1 MIPTFR
7 NDIEAARYTELH
19 QPLCHALAHPQPRE
33 YAQAYGERAA
43 AAAEACRLAA
53 RRGDARALALA
64 SLSLSTILFRHC
76 PGVFET
82 RSSKE
87 TSWPRKIPSSTTRGA
102 GSARVSTPR

>member
-1 MIPTFR
+1 MIPNFR
-7 NDIEAARYTELH
+7 NDLEAAHFAEQH
-19 QPLCHALAHPQPRE
+19 QPLRHALAQPQPAA

-53 RRGDARALALA
+53 RRGDVRALALA

-82 RSSKE
+82 RAKE
-87 TSWPRKIPSSTTRGA
+87 TQWPRKIPSSTMRGA
-102 GSARVSTPR
+102 GSARA